1 MASKSLGVAIFL
13 VIPCL
18 LASLPAAS
26 TRPLLLIQPW
36 RLAELKAAKPDSPAA
51 KRLTQLLAEADA
63 AMELPTI
70 TITENPNLQ
79 ASGDPH
85 DYFSTA
91 PYYWPNPNTPDGMP
105 YIRKDGE
112 RNPDRAKLSDQEPM
126 LQMLRAAEV
135 LAIAYHITGQEKYAT
150 SAAHLLRGFF
160 LDPKTRMNPNLNHS
174 QGVPGGVA
182 GRCFGVIDTLLFIK
196 LPDIFT
202 LLDPSTSWT
211 AADREGFSSWCTTF
225 ADWLCTNPL
234 AVEERAAVNNHG
246 VMYDIQLTAI
256 LLLAGKETEARQ
268 ILKKSL
274 ASRMD
279 SQIKPDG
286 SQPEELARTTSWNY
300 SCYNLRYLAKGA
312 TMAHSLG
319 IDLWHHVA
327 PDGSGSLRAAM
338 LYLVPYLKEPQ
349 LWKAPQIKKLEPSE
363 ARSWLGVGA
372 AIYPDAAIQEAAHSF
387 APPERLD
394 LIEWLSIPAN
404 PPATNP

>member
-13 VIPCL
+13 AVPFF
-18 LASLPAAS
+18 LATLSAAS
-26 TRPLLLIQPW
+26 TRPLLLIQPS
-36 RLAELKAAKPDSPAA
+36 RLAELKAVEPDNPEAR
-51 KRLTQLLAEADA
+51 RLTKLLAEADA

-135 LAIAYHITGQEKYAT
+135 LAIVYHITGQEKYAT
-150 SAAHLLRGFF
+150 SAARLLRGFF

-182 GRCFGVIDTLLFIK
+182 GRSYGVIDTLLFIK
-196 LPDIFT
+196 LPDILT
-202 LLDPSTSWT
+202 LLDPSTAWT
-211 AADREGFSSWCTTF
+211 SKDREGFSTWCAEF
-225 ADWLCTNPL
+225 ADWLCKNPL
-234 AVEERAAVNNHG
+234 AVEEKAAINNHG
-246 VMYDIQLTAI
+246 VTYDLQLAAV
-256 LLLAGKETEARQ
+256 LLAAGKEDKARD
-268 ILKKSL
+268 ILKTSL
-274 ASRMD
+274 PSRMD

-300 SCYNLRYLAKGA
+300 SCFNLRYLAKA
-312 TMAHSLG
+312 AAMARALD

-372 AIYPDAAIQEAAHSF
+372 AIYPDTAIQEAAHSF

-394 LIEWLSIPAN
+394 LIEWLSIPLN

>member
-13 VIPCL
+13 VIPCF
-18 LASLPAAS
+18 LATLSAAS
-26 TRPLLLIQPW
+26 TRPLLLIQPS
-36 RLAELKAAKPDSPAA
+36 RLAELKTAKPDSPAA

-150 SAAHLLRGFF
+150 SAARLLRGFF

-182 GRCFGVIDTLLFIK
+182 GRSYGVIDTLLFIK
-196 LPDIFT
+196 LPDILT
-202 LLDPSTSWT
+202 LLDPSTAWT
-211 AADREGFSSWCTTF
+211 SKDREGFSTWCAEF
-225 ADWLCTNPL
+225 ADWLCKNPL
-234 AVEERAAVNNHG
+234 AVEEKAAINNHG
-246 VMYDIQLTAI
+246 VTYDLQLAAV
-256 LLLAGKETEARQ
+256 LLAAGKEDKARD
-268 ILKKSL
+268 ILKTSL
-274 ASRMD
+274 PSRMD

-300 SCYNLRYLAKGA
+300 SCFNLRYLAKA
-312 TMAHSLG
+312 AAMARALD

-363 ARSWLGVGA
+363 ARAWLGSGA
-372 AIYPDAAIQEAAHSF
+372 AVYPDTAIQQAADSF
-387 APPERLD
+387 APLED
-394 LIEWLSIPAN
+394 SNLIDWLSIPVER
-404 PPATNP
+404 PLE

>member
-1 MASKSLGVAIFL
+1 MASKWLGLAFFL

-18 LASLPAAS
+18 LASLATAS
-26 TRPLLLIQPW
+26 SRPLLLIQPSK
-36 RLAELKAAKPDSPAA
+36 LAELKAAVPDSPAV
-51 KRLTQLLAEADA
+51 KRLAQLLAEADA
-63 AMELPTI
+63 AMALPTI

-112 RNPDRAKLSDQEPM
+112 RNPDRAKMSDQEPM

-135 LAIAYHITGQEKYAT
+135 LAIAYNITGQEKYAT
-150 SAAHLLRGFF
+150 NASRLLRGFF

-182 GRCFGVIDTLLFIK
+182 GRSYGVIDTLLFIK
-196 LPDIFT
+196 LPDTLT
-202 LLDPSTSWT
+202 LLAPSTSWT
-211 AADREGFSSWCTTF
+211 SKDREGFADWCTKF
-225 ADWLCTNPL
+225 ADWLCTSSL
-234 AVEERAAVNNHG
+234 AVEEQAAVNNHG
-246 VMYDIQLTAI
+246 VMYDVQLAAI

-268 ILKKSL
+268 ILQTSL
-274 ASRMD
+274 ALRMD

-312 TMAHSLG
+312 TMARSLD

-349 LWKAPQIKKLEPSE
+349 LWKAPQIKKLEASE

-372 AIYPDAAIQEAAHSF
+372 AIYPDAAIQQAADSF
-387 APPERLD
+387 APLDHLD
-394 LIEWLSIPAN
+394 LIDWLTIPSN
-404 PPATNP
+404 PPTQ

>member
-1 MASKSLGVAIFL
+1 MASKSLGLAIFL

-26 TRPLLLIQPW
+26 TRPLLLIQPS
-36 RLAELKAAKPDSPAA
+36 RLAELKTAKPDSPAA

-70 TITENPNLQ
+70 TITKNPNLQ

-135 LAIAYHITGQEKYAT
+135 LAIAYNITGQEKYAT
-150 SAAHLLRGFF
+150 SAARLLRGFF

-182 GRCFGVIDTLLFIK
+182 GRSYGVIDTLLFIK
-196 LPDIFT
+196 LPDILT
-202 LLDPSTSWT
+202 LLDPSTAWT
-211 AADREGFSSWCTTF
+211 SKDREGFSTWCAEF
-225 ADWLCTNPL
+225 ADWLCKNPL
-234 AVEERAAVNNHG
+234 AVEEKAATNNHG
-246 VMYDIQLTAI
+246 VTYDLQLAAV
-256 LLLAGKETEARQ
+256 LLAAGKEDKARD
-268 ILKKSL
+268 ILKTSL
-274 ASRMD
+274 PSRMD

-300 SCYNLRYLAKGA
+300 SCFNLRYLAKAA
-312 TMAHSLG
+312 TMARALD

-349 LWKAPQIKKLEPSE
+349 LWKSPQIKKLEPSE
-363 ARSWLGVGA
+363 ARSWLGSGA
-372 AIYPDAAIQEAAHSF
+372 AVYPDTAIQQAADSF
-387 APPERLD
+387 APLED
-394 LIEWLSIPAN
+394 SNLIDWLSIPVER
-404 PPATNP
+404 PLE

>member
-13 VIPCL
+13 VIPCF
-18 LASLPAAS
+18 LATLSAAS
-26 TRPLLLIQPW
+26 TRPLLLIQPS
-36 RLAELKAAKPDSPAA
+36 RLAELKTAKPDSPAA

-91 PYYWPNPNTPDGMP
+91 PYYWPNPNTLDGMP

-150 SAAHLLRGFF
+150 SAARLLRGFF

-182 GRCFGVIDTLLFIK
+182 GRSYGVIDTLLFIK
-196 LPDIFT
+196 LPDILT
-202 LLDPSTSWT
+202 LLDPSTAWT
-211 AADREGFSSWCTTF
+211 SKDREGFSTWCAEF
-225 ADWLCTNPL
+225 ADWLCKNPL
-234 AVEERAAVNNHG
+234 AVEEKAAINNHG
-246 VMYDIQLTAI
+246 VTYDLQLAAV
-256 LLLAGKETEARQ
+256 LLAAGKEDKARD
-268 ILKKSL
+268 ILKTSL
-274 ASRMD
+274 PSRMD

-300 SCYNLRYLAKGA
+300 SCFNLRYLAKA
-312 TMAHSLG
+312 AAMARALD

-363 ARSWLGVGA
+363 ARAWLGSGA
-372 AIYPDAAIQEAAHSF
+372 AVYPDTAIQQAADSF
-387 APPERLD
+387 APLED
-394 LIEWLSIPAN
+394 SNLIDWLSIPVER
-404 PPATNP
+404 PLE

>member
-13 VIPCL
+13 VIPCF
-18 LASLPAAS
+18 LATLSAAS
-26 TRPLLLIQPW
+26 TRPLLLIQPS
-36 RLAELKAAKPDSPAA
+36 RLAELKTAKPDSPAA

-150 SAAHLLRGFF
+150 SAARLLRGFF

-182 GRCFGVIDTLLFIK
+182 GRSYGVIDTLLFIK
-196 LPDIFT
+196 LPDILT
-202 LLDPSTSWT
+202 LLDPSTAWT
-211 AADREGFSSWCTTF
+211 SKDREGFSTWCAEF
-225 ADWLCTNPL
+225 ADWLCKNPL
-234 AVEERAAVNNHG
+234 AVEEKAAINNHG
-246 VMYDIQLTAI
+246 VTYDLQLAAV
-256 LLLAGKETEARQ
+256 LLAAGKEDKARD
-268 ILKKSL
+268 ILKTSL
-274 ASRMD
+274 PSRMD

-300 SCYNLRYLAKGA
+300 SCFNLRYLAKAA
-312 TMAHSLG
+312 TMARALD

-363 ARSWLGVGA
+363 ARAWLGSGA
-372 AIYPDAAIQEAAHSF
+372 AVYPDTAIQQAADSF
-387 APPERLD
+387 APLED
-394 LIEWLSIPAN
+394 SNLIDWLSIPVER
-404 PPATNP
+404 PLE

>member
-1 MASKSLGVAIFL
+1 MTSKSLGLVVFL
-13 VIPCL
+13 LIPCL
-18 LASLPAAS
+18 LAEIRASS
-26 TRPLLLIQPW
+26 TRPLLLIQPS

-112 RNPDRAKLSDQEPM
+112 RNPDRAKLSDEEPM

-135 LAIAYHITGQEKYAT
+135 LAIAYHITGHEKYAS
-150 SAAHLLRGFF
+150 SAARLLRGFF

-182 GRCFGVIDTLLFIK
+182 GRSYGVIDTLLFIK
-196 LPDIFT
+196 LPDILT
-202 LLDPSTSWT
+202 LLDSSTAWT
-211 AADREGFSSWCTTF
+211 SKDREGFSTWCSEF
-225 ADWLCTNPL
+225 ADWLCNNPL
-234 AVEERAAVNNHG
+234 AVEEKAALNNHG
-246 VMYDIQLTAI
+246 VTYDLQLAAV
-256 LLLAGKETEARQ
+256 LLAAGKEDKARD
-268 ILKKSL
+268 ILKTSL
-274 ASRMD
+274 PSRMD

-300 SCYNLRYLAKGA
+300 SCFNLRYLAKA
-312 TMAHSLG
+312 AAMARTLD

-338 LYLVPYLKEPQ
+338 LYLVPYLKDPQ
-349 LWKAPQIKKLEPSE
+349 LWKSPQIKKLDPSE
-363 ARSWLGVGA
+363 ARSWLGSGA
-372 AIYPDAAIQEAAHSF
+372 AVYPDTAIQQAAESF
-387 APPERLD
+387 APLED
-394 LIEWLSIPAN
+394 STLIDWRSIPGER
-404 PPATNP
+404 PLD

>member
-13 VIPCL
+13 VIPCF
-18 LASLPAAS
+18 LATLSAAS
-26 TRPLLLIQPW
+26 TRPLLLIQPS
-36 RLAELKAAKPDSPAA
+36 RLAELKTAKPDSPAA

-150 SAAHLLRGFF
+150 SATRLLRGFF

-182 GRCFGVIDTLLFIK
+182 GRSYGVIDTLLFIK
-196 LPDIFT
+196 LPDILT
-202 LLDPSTSWT
+202 LLDPSTAWT
-211 AADREGFSSWCTTF
+211 SKDREGFSTWCAEF
-225 ADWLCTNPL
+225 ADWLCKNPL
-234 AVEERAAVNNHG
+234 AVEEKAAINNHG
-246 VMYDIQLTAI
+246 VTYDLQLAAV
-256 LLLAGKETEARQ
+256 LLAAGKEDKARD
-268 ILKKSL
+268 ILKTSL
-274 ASRMD
+274 PSRMD

-300 SCYNLRYLAKGA
+300 SCFNLRYLAKAA
-312 TMAHSLG
+312 TMARALD

-349 LWKAPQIKKLEPSE
+349 LWKSPQIKKLDPSE
-363 ARSWLGVGA
+363 ARSWLGSGA
-372 AIYPDAAIQEAAHSF
+372 AVYPDTAIQQAADSF
-387 APPERLD
+387 APLED
-394 LIEWLSIPAN
+394 SNLIDWLSIPVER
-404 PPATNP
+404 PLE